1 MLSMGDE
8 RIVLKTKDLSK
19 RYPSLKRKDMF
30 AVKDLSIEINK
41 GEVFGFLGRNGAGKT
56 TTIKMICGLLIPTS
70 GGIWINGI
78 EWKNPYSRRSLGYL
92 PEQPYFYEYLT
103 PKETVKFYCQLKGMN
118 KRECEREWGRLSEM
132 LDLKDISDIRIRN
145 FSKGMRQKIG
155 FAIALV
161 GNPELLVLDEPMSGL
176 DPIGRKHIRELII
189 SLKNSGKTIFFSSH
203 VLSDVE
209 QLCDRVGV
217 LTRGRLVA
225 EGSIKEV
232 LHQEIRSVDVVLR
245 YLEEWL
251 INEFSASAQ
260 LVHRWE
266 DYVCFKFDSSEI
278 ANLMVKKALEN
289 SAKLVEFVP
298 QKESLEEFFVRM
310 QITEEEE
317 SKRGKLYYSKL
328 EE

>member
-1 MLSMGDE
+1 MEDRG
-8 RIVLKTKDLSK
+8 IVLKTENLSK
-19 RYPSLKRKDMF
+19 RYPSLKRRDVY
-30 AVKDLSIEINK
+30 AVRDLSIEIKK

-70 GGIWINGI
+70 GNVWINGI
-78 EWKNPYSRRSLGYL
+78 EGKNPESRKNLGYL

-103 PKETVKFYCQLKGMN
+103 PKETVKFYCQLKGMSR
-118 KRECEREWGRLSEM
+118 KDSEKEWDRLSEI
-132 LDLKDISDIRIRN
+132 LELREISDIRIRN

-161 GNPELLVLDEPMSGL
+161 GDPEFLVLDEPMSGL

-189 SLKNSGKTIFFSSH
+189 TLRNSGKTIFFSSH

-225 EGSIKEV
+225 EGSIKDV
-232 LHQEIRSVDVVLR
+232 LHQEIRGVDVTLKH
-245 YLEEWL
+245 LDESL
-251 INEFSASAQ
+251 IGEFSSSAQ
-260 LVHRWE
+260 MTRRWE
-266 DYVCFKFDSSEI
+266 DYVYFKFESIET
-278 ANLMVKKALEN
+278 ANVFVQKALNN
-289 SAKLVEFVP
+289 SATLVEFVP

-310 QITEEEE
+310 QIKEEEE
-317 SKRGKLYYSKL
+317 SKEGRLYYSKL

>member
-1 MLSMGDE
+1 ME
-8 RIVLKTKDLSK
+8 RREIVLKTEGLSK
-19 RYPSLKRKDMF
+19 RYPSLKRKNIF
-30 AVKDLSIEINK
+30 AVKDLSIEIKK

-70 GGIWINGI
+70 GKIWINGI
-78 EWKNPYSRRSLGYL
+78 EGSSPESRKSLGYL

-103 PKETVKFYCQLKGMN
+103 PEETINFYCKLRGMGS
-118 KRECEREWGRLSEM
+118 KDFSKEWERLSEI
-132 LDLKDISDIRIRN
+132 LELKEISKIRIRN

-161 GNPELLVLDEPMSGL
+161 GDPEFLILDEPMSGL
-176 DPIGRKHIRELII
+176 DPIGRRHIRELIL
-189 SLKNSGKTIFFSSH
+189 SLRDSGKTIFFSSH

-225 EGSIKEV
+225 MGDIKEV
-232 LHQEIRSVDVVLR
+232 LSQEISSVDVVFKKCP
-245 YLEEWL
+245 EIL
-251 INEFSASAQ
+251 INEFSNSGH
-260 LVHRWE
+260 LIRRWE
-266 DYVCFKFDSSEI
+266 DYVHFKFDNMEV
-278 ANLMVKKALEN
+278 ANSAVHRALEEF
-289 SAKLVEFVP
+289 AKLVEFAP

-310 QITEEEE
+310 QIKEGEE
-317 SKRGKLYYSKL
+317 SKTGKLYYSKL